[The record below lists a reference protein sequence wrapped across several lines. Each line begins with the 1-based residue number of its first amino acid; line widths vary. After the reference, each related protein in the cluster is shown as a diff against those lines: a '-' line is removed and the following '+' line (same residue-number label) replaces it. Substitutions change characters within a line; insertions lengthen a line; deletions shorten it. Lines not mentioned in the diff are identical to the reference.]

1 MYNIKSPSKLRSFA
15 LEVAERMKNQGMIDQ
30 AKVLDH
36 CATLTCTTGW
46 EWLGEIKL
54 GIKKILEAS
63 KIPADI
69 KKDLK
74 IISKISSSSNPY
86 K

>member
-1 MYNIKSPSKLRSFA
+1 MYNIKSPSELRSFS
-15 LEVAERMKNQGMIDQ
+15 LEVAEKMEKLGMTEQ
-30 AKVLDH
+30 AKILTH
-36 CATLTCTTGW
+36 CATLPCTTGW

-54 GIKKILEAS
+54 GIKKIHEVG
-63 KIPADI
+63 KIQSEI